1 MMKGWLTKNFVVV
14 LYAVLSLIITLY
26 HEAWRDEAQAW
37 LIARDCPNLLSMFKL
52 MGYEGTPA
60 LWHLILFPFA
70 KLGFPF
76 VTMKFIHY
84 LLNLLVAILIIKKS
98 PFEIEQKVLLVFGY
112 YIFYEYNVIAR
123 SYILTVLFL
132 FLIAWCHKKRFEKPY
147 LYIALLFCLANSTLY
162 GSIFFGVIAGLYLF
176 ESITEK
182 RLSSLKV
189 AVFTLF
195 STLISISVI
204 LQVLPPPDLSPELR
218 TWNFSQSFIY
228 CFQQMGRYLNFAF
241 IPIQPLRVSFWN
253 CLACRGAWWLGVII
267 YFASLW
273 AIFVSKKKIALIYLV
288 ITSGFLSILI
298 FKYPGWCRHC
308 GLIFMAFIFCAWL
321 LKDYGVVVNKQK
333 ALSTL
338 LNVLLLIN
346 IVPSGLAFYYDLVC
360 DFSSGEKVAKYLA
373 ESYETKKDTLL
384 MFYPSNYALSVYAN
398 LPKNTKSYLIDFKR
412 FGTYVVWNQTYNEN
426 MHLSLYQ
433 VDAIIKDAVNK
444 GRYGKVFLISN
455 IRITNKGFLDRYK
468 IVKHIGEKVIAY
480 EESFYI
486 YQRK

>member
-1 MMKGWLTKNFVVV
+1 MKGWLKKNFVVI

-60 LWHLILFPFA
+60 LWHLILYPFA
-70 KLGFPF
+70 KLGLPF
-76 VTMKFIHY
+76 IAMKFIHY
-84 LLNLLVAILIIKKS
+84 LLNLLVAILIIKKA

-112 YIFYEYNVIAR
+112 YLFYEYNVIAR

-132 FLIAWCHKKRFEKPY
+132 YLIAWCHKKRFEKPY
-147 LYIALLFCLANSTLY
+147 LYITLLFCLANSTLY
-162 GSIFFGVIAGLYLF
+162 GSMFFGVIACLYLF

-182 RLSSLKV
+182 RLSTLKV
-189 AVFTLF
+189 TVFTL
-195 STLISISVI
+195 SSILISISVI
-204 LQVLPPPDLSPELR
+204 LQVLPPSDLSPELR
-218 TWNFSQSFIY
+218 TWNFSQSSIY
-228 CFQQMGRYLNFAF
+228 CLQQMGRYLNFAF
-241 IPIQPLRVSFWN
+241 IPMQPLRVSFWN
-253 CLACRGAWWLGVII
+253 SLAYRGAWWLGVII

-273 AIFVSKKKIALIYLV
+273 TIFMSKKKIALIYLV

-308 GLIFMAFIFCAWL
+308 GLIFMAFIFCVWL
-321 LKDYGVVVNKQK
+321 LKDYGIDANKQK

-346 IVPSGLAFYYDLVC
+346 IVPSVLAIYYDLAY
-360 DFSSGEKVAKYLA
+360 DFSSGKKVAKYLT
-373 ESYETKKDTLL
+373 EHDDTKKDTLL
-384 MFYPSNYALSVYAN
+384 MFYPSNYALAVYAN

-426 MHLSLYQ
+426 RHLSLYQ
-433 VDAIIKDAVNK
+433 VDTIVKDAVNK
-444 GRYGKVFLISN
+444 GRYGKVLLISN
-455 IRITNKGFLDRYK
+455 IPVTNKEFLNRYK
-468 IVKHIGEKVIAY
+468 RVEHIGGKVIAY